1 MSQKKK
7 KKIKKTHHQGVM
19 GRSDIPF
26 AERLALKQHSDI
38 AINREHSAKITMFCM
53 SVAIHDLEG
62 IGYKRIVE
70 FSRYFKECI
79 DEMYKD
85 VEVGMVHAKRRLAQ
99 FGIEISGDL
108 YVAPLEGL
116 TLKEQEV
123 RDNALQASQIAN
135 ICGIIALHN
144 IFKFGKEKLDR
155 ISVRVQELSTRYKKE
170 GENFLLEEMEKIG
183 FQIVNGSVVAYTE
196 EDGTPISVAAAK
208 KQGIYTP
215 VF

>member
-53 SVAIHDLEG
+53 SVAIHELEG

-70 FSRYFKECI
+70 FSRHFKECI

-99 FGIEISGDL
+99 FGIEISGEL

-144 IFKFGKEKLDR
+144 VFKFGKEKLDR

-170 GENFLLEEMEKIG
+170 GEKFLLEEMEKIG
-183 FQIVNGSVVAYTE
+183 FQIINGSVVAYTE
-196 EDGTPISVAAAK
+196 EDGTPISVSAAK

>member
-1 MSQKKK
+1 MSQK
-7 KKIKKTHHQGVM
+7 KKIKKTHHRGVM

-26 AERLALKQHSDI
+26 AERLALKQHN
-38 AINREHSAKITMFCM
+38 AIVVNREHSAKITMYCT
-53 SVAIHDLEG
+53 SVAMHELEG

-79 DEMYKD
+79 DEMYED
-85 VEVGMVHAKRRLAQ
+85 VELGMAHAKQRLAQ

-135 ICGIIALHN
+135 ICGIISMHDM
-144 IFKFGKEKLDR
+144 FKFGKEKLDR
-155 ISVRVQELSTRYKKE
+155 ISVRVQELSARYANEDEK
-170 GENFLLEEMEKIG
+170 FLLEEMEKIG
-183 FQIVNGSVVAYTE
+183 FQIINGSVIAYTE
-196 EDGTPISVAAAK
+196 EDGTPISVSAAK